1 MAGGR
6 GGVAHAFSRSPFTE
20 MKYRRLGKSGPHV
33 SALAMGRGATP
44 IRFGEPMEQAFN
56 ETIARA
62 IDLGLNFFD
71 SSDAYWGS
79 RHEVLLGRALKGRR
93 DRVMISSKFGNIDL
107 PDGKKAVN
115 GRPEYIPG
123 ACEASLKRLG
133 VEVIDVYFLHRVDNS
148 VPIEDTIGAM
158 ARLVEQGKVRWLGI
172 CEASAETLRRAQ
184 RAHPLAALQ
193 TEYSL
198 WARDVE
204 RSILPAC
211 RELGISFMAY
221 APLGRGLLTGRVK
234 TVDDLP
240 PGDRRRGHPRFLPE
254 NLARNVALVKELE
267 AVAARNKASAAQ
279 IALAWLL
286 ARGEDVIPIPGTN
299 HVQNLEQNVAALG
312 LVLNGSELERL
323 SEVFALG
330 AGAGERY
337 NPGLMKKWGI

>member
-1 MAGGR
+1 
-6 GGVAHAFSRSPFTE
+6 
-20 MKYRRLGKSGPHV
+20 MKYRRLGRNSPLV
-33 SALAMGRGATP
+33 SAIGMGRGASP
-44 IRFGEPMEQAFN
+44 IRFGEPLEQAFN

-62 IDLGLNFFD
+62 IDLGINFFD

-93 DRVMISSKFGNIDL
+93 DRVIVSSKFGNIDL

-115 GRPEYIPG
+115 GRPDYIPS

-133 VEVIDVYFLHRVDNS
+133 VDVIDVYFLHRVDTS

-158 ARLVEQGKVRWLGI
+158 ARLVEQGKVRWLGV
-172 CEASAETLRRAQ
+172 CEASADTLRRAH
-184 RAHPLAALQ
+184 RTHPLAALQ

-221 APLGRGLLTGRVK
+221 APLGRGLLTGRIK
-234 TVDDLP
+234 AVDDLP
-240 PGDRRRGHPRFLPE
+240 PDDRRRRHPRFQPE

-279 IALAWLL
+279 VALAWLL
-286 ARGEDVIPIPGTN
+286 AHGDHVVPIPGTN
-299 HVQNLEQNVAALG
+299 HARNLEQNVAAVELE
-312 LVLNGSELERL
+312 LPASDLERL
-323 SEVFALG
+323 SEVFTVG

-337 NPGLMKKWGI
+337 NPRLMEKWGIQNW

>member
-1 MAGGR
+1 
-6 GGVAHAFSRSPFTE
+6 
-20 MKYRRLGKSGPHV
+20 
-33 SALAMGRGATP
+33 
-44 IRFGEPMEQAFN
+44 
-56 ETIARA
+56 
-62 IDLGLNFFD
+62 
-71 SSDAYWGS
+71 
-79 RHEVLLGRALKGRR
+79 
-93 DRVMISSKFGNIDL
+93 
-107 PDGKKAVN
+107 
-115 GRPEYIPG
+115 
-123 ACEASLKRLG
+123 
-133 VEVIDVYFLHRVDNS
+133 
-148 VPIEDTIGAM
+148 
-158 ARLVEQGKVRWLGI
+158 
-172 CEASAETLRRAQ
+172 
-184 RAHPLAALQ
+184 
-193 TEYSL
+193 
-198 WARDVE
+198 
-204 RSILPAC
+204 
-211 RELGISFMAY
+211 
-221 APLGRGLLTGRVK
+221 LLTGRVK